1 MRNKEL
7 ALRRIQSLQARFRVL
22 RQTMGTGT
30 KEEISDAMKQLHEI
44 LDDLQN
50 IVERE
55 N

>member
-7 ALRRIQSLQARFRVL
+7 ALRRIQSLQARFRTL
-22 RQTMGTGT
+22 KQIINIGT
-30 KEEISDAMKQLHEI
+30 KEEISIATKQFHEL

-50 IVERE
+50 IIERE